1 MEQPEQNDKQIEP
14 DQPEQKVE
22 QVQPDA
28 DQEAKQIQPDQPDQ
42 DDRQIAG
49 IKFENSSKIYGF
61 KVDDIELKNGDRVV
75 VESDLGMSLGK
86 VVSTDFGTGDPQRE
100 AKPVLRKASEED
112 LAKLKENEG
121 HKQEAQRF
129 CIERIMARGLPMKL
143 IQTDTTLDRKRYIF
157 YFVAET
163 RIDFRELVK
172 DLASKFRTR
181 IELRQIG
188 IRDAAMLTGGIGVCG
203 REFCCKRF
211 LKGFAPISIKMA
223 KKQDLVLNTIK
234 LSGACGRLMCC
245 LNYEYEDYKK
255 RKLEKIKEREEAK
268 LAEEIK
274 EIKEAADAIK
284 ERAEAREKPEDKAPH
299 GRKHEAK
306 SHHGRKFK
314 AKSHHGRKHETKSPE
329 GQKPEAKAPHGQ
341 KPEAKAQERQKQETS
356 AQETHGKK
364 KKRWRRR
371 RKKKK

>member
-1 MEQPEQNDKQIEP
+1 MEQEDKQIET
-14 DQPEQKVE
+14 DQPEQDV
-22 QVQPDA
+22 
-28 DQEAKQIQPDQPDQ
+28 KQIQPDQPEQ

-86 VVSTDFGTGDPQRE
+86 VVSTDFGTDDPKRE
-100 AKPVLRKASEED
+100 VKPVLRKASEED

-121 HKQEAQRF
+121 HKQEAQKF

-245 LNYEYEDYKK
+245 LNYEYEDYQK

-274 EIKEAADAIK
+274 E
-284 ERAEAREKPEDKAPH
+284 RAEARGKPDDKAPH

-314 AKSHHGRKHETKSPE
+314 AKSHHGRKHEAKSPE

-341 KPEAKAQERQKQETS
+341 KPEAKAQEGQKQETS
-356 AQETHGKK
+356 TQETHGKK